1 MTSDPVTDEGK
12 YTFNSMDK
20 WTNVFFDCD
29 PILGKIR
36 NYAIFLDKIWNKV
49 QIEDTGRNKEIKCDI
64 ICNSEP
70 KLQPR
75 PQNSGAKNKTR
86 YEQNSEHNPSQNL
99 NLNLNLVLIPKLSFH
114 AIDFSL
120 LVVAL
125 NLTLCFCCVCC
136 VKQLAMKM
144 AIKSSDGNKI
154 K

>member
-1 MTSDPVTDEGK
+1 
-12 YTFNSMDK
+12 MDK

-49 QIEDTGRNKEIKCDI
+49 QIKDTGMNKEIKCDI

-70 KLQPR
+70 KLEPR

-114 AIDFSL
+114 AIGFFFPSRCSKFNVMFL
-120 LVVAL
+120 LRM
-125 NLTLCFCCVCC
+125 LC
-136 VKQLAMKM
+136 KT
-144 AIKSSDGNKI
+144 IGNEDGNTI
-154 K
+154 KCINTQNNFLFCLSLR